1 MTYMSCTISL
11 KPLKLRQA
19 CQEKGGDLA
28 SLATNKQ
35 IDSIWPFVPEDNT
48 MTMSGNQRRH
58 TGGYW
63 LGGVKKT
70 VDGLKRKQWLWLTG
84 EPLPNIQLPWGGN
97 GIHGPECAA
106 YYKLKPSGS
115 FSIHPSIVGDK
126 CDEKRPGYICQFYS
140 NLL

>member
-1 MTYMSCTISL
+1 
-11 KPLKLRQA
+11 
-19 CQEKGGDLA
+19 
-28 SLATNKQ
+28 
-35 IDSIWPFVPEDNT
+35 